1 MRWMTVIVLLFTLG
15 FAPLPA
21 DAQARSL
28 DQAVR
33 MVQQQT
39 DGRILSAEQTR
50 RGNRI
55 IYRIKV
61 LTPDGRVRVITVDG
75 GRAGGNDD
83 GRGGGRQ

>member
-1 MRWMTVIVLLFTLG
+1 MRWIVVIAMLLSLAL
-15 FAPLPA
+15 APEPA

-39 DGRILSAEQTR
+39 DGRILSADEIR

-55 IYRIKV
+55 VYRIKV
-61 LTPDGRVRVITVDG
+61 LTPEGRVRVITIDG
-75 GRAGGNDD
+75 GRVPDDD
-83 GRGGGRQ
+83 GRGGPRR